1 MITPQKMSEF
11 EKNKIIDMFSKL
23 NQDLTSS
30 IIKKLQQNEDISSFT
45 KAQMRILA
53 RQGGKE
59 VFNEALKRIN
69 GLSRERK
76 KQLLQLFEE
85 LQNEQMKG
93 YKYTYEA
100 KGLEYEISQEVQTLV
115 DSIYRQTN
123 KELQN
128 MTKTI
133 AFSSKK
139 TYVNALDDLYTK
151 VASGSF
157 DYSSAM
163 KSTINAL
170 AEKGITLKDSAGR
183 NISLETAVKRNLMTS
198 LTQTA
203 NDIAK
208 QVGDEIGANCVV
220 IGHTPYC
227 RPTHRVIDGVVM
239 SLDKFKKYEHLT
251 HDAWCYHIVNYD
263 WREEFENKKDKVR
276 DNGHLTNAQYNKN
289 YEIRQKQNYYARQ
302 VRDKKEQVAILNKSD
317 KRNNTTNEELIKAK
331 KELRNAQM
339 KFRQY
344 SKSNGLEV
352 DYTLTWVANYNKK

>member
-11 EKNKIIDMFSKL
+11 ERNKIVEMFSKL
-23 NQDLTSS
+23 NQDLTSA
-30 IIKKLQQNEDISSFT
+30 IIKKIQQNENISSFT
-45 KAQMRILA
+45 KSQMRVLA
-53 RQGGKE
+53 RQGGNETFK
-59 VFNEALKRIN
+59 EALNKVN

-76 KQLLQLFEE
+76 KELLRLFNEI
-85 LQNEQMKG
+85 QNEQMKG
-93 YKYTYEA
+93 YKQTYET
-100 KGLEYEISQEVQTLV
+100 KGLEYQISNEVQQLV

-123 KELQN
+123 KELKN
-128 MTKTI
+128 MTKSI
-133 AFSSKK
+133 AFASKEA
-139 TYVNALDDLYTK
+139 YINGVDDLYTK

-170 AEKGITLKDSAGR
+170 AEKGITLKDKAGR
-183 NISLETAVKRNLMTS
+183 NVSLETAVKRNLMTS

-220 IGHTPYC
+220 IGHSPYC

-239 SLDKFKKYEHLT
+239 SLDKFKKYEYLT
-251 HDAWCYHIVNYD
+251 QEAWCHHIVNYD

-289 YEIRQKQNYYARQ
+289 YEIRQKQTYYARQ

-317 KRNNTTNEELIKAK
+317 KRNNATNEELIKAK

-339 KFRQY
+339 KYRQF
-344 SKSNGLEV
+344 SNNNNIDI
-352 DYTLTWVANYNKK
+352 DYDLTWKQGYNK

>member
-1 MITPQKMSEF
+1 MITPQRMSEF

-30 IIKKLQQNEDISSFT
+30 IIKKLQKNEDISSFT
-45 KAQMRILA
+45 KAQMRVLA

-59 VFNEALKRIN
+59 VFNEALNKVN

-93 YKYTYEA
+93 YKETYEA
-100 KGLEYEISQEVQTLV
+100 KGLEYEISREVQTLV
-115 DSIYRQTN
+115 DSMYRRTN
-123 KELQN
+123 KELKN
-128 MTKTI
+128 MTKSI
-133 AFSSKK
+133 AFSSKT
-139 TYVNALDDLYTK
+139 TYINALDDLYTK

-163 KSTINAL
+163 KSTINEL

-183 NISLETAVKRNLMTS
+183 NTSLETAVKRNLMTS

-220 IGHTPYC
+220 IGHSVTC
-227 RPTHRVIDGVVM
+227 RPSHRPIDDVVM
-239 SLDKFKKYEHLT
+239 SLKEFKKYEYLT
-251 HDAWCYHIVNYD
+251 EEFGCNHIVNYD
-263 WREEFENKKDKVR
+263 WRPEFD
-276 DNGHLTNAQYNKN
+276 NKN
-289 YEIRQKQNYYARQ
+289 QKTIFGSEHGTIEEITKNYNERQKQNYYARV
-302 VRDKKEQVAILNKSD
+302 VRSKKKEILSLKGTNNTDILDKK
-317 KRNNTTNEELIKAK
+317 K
-331 KELRNAQM
+331 KELRNSQM
-339 KFRQY
+339 KYRQY
-344 SKSNGLEV
+344 SKSKGLEV
-352 DYTLTWVANYNKK
+352 DYDKTWVAKYNK

>member
-53 RQGGKE
+53 RQGGNEIFK
-59 VFNEALKRIN
+59 EALNKVN

-93 YKYTYEA
+93 YKQTYEA
-100 KGLEYEISQEVQTLV
+100 KGLEYQISNEVQQLV

-123 KELQN
+123 KELKN
-128 MTKTI
+128 MTRSI
-133 AFSSKK
+133 AFSSK
-139 TYVNALDDLYTK
+139 TAYINALDDLYTK

-183 NISLETAVKRNLMTS
+183 NTSLETAVKRNLMTS

-239 SLDKFKKYEHLT
+239 SLDKFKKYEYLT
-251 HDAWCYHIVNYD
+251 EEPNCYHIVNYD
-263 WREEFENKKDKVR
+263 WREEFEDKKNKVV
-276 DNGHLTNAQYNKN
+276 DNGHLTNAEYEKN
-289 YEIRQKQNYYARQ
+289 YTIRQKQTYFARQ
-302 VRDKKEQVAILNKSD
+302 VRDKKEQVSILNKSD
-317 KRNNTTNEELIKAK
+317 KRTSATNEELAKAK

-339 KFRQY
+339 KYRQY
-344 SKSNGLEV
+344 SKSNGIDV
-352 DYTLTWVANYNKK
+352 DYELTWQNGYNK

>member
-1 MITPQKMSEF
+1 MITPQRMSEF

-45 KAQMRILA
+45 KAQMRVLA

-59 VFNEALKRIN
+59 VFNEALNKVN

-76 KQLLQLFEE
+76 KQLLQLFNEI
-85 LQNEQMKG
+85 QNEQMKG
-93 YKYTYEA
+93 YKETYEA
-100 KGLEYEISQEVQTLV
+100 KGLEYEISGEVQTLV
-115 DSIYRQTN
+115 DSIYRRTN
-123 KELQN
+123 KDLKN
-128 MTKTI
+128 LTRSI
-133 AFSSKK
+133 AFSSKT
-139 TYVNALDDLYTK
+139 TYINALDDLYTK

-163 KSTINAL
+163 KSTTNAL

-183 NISLETAVKRNLMTS
+183 NTSLETAVKRNLMTS

-220 IGHTPYC
+220 IGHSPTC
-227 RPTHRVIDGVVM
+227 RPSHHPIDDVVM
-239 SLDKFKKYEHLT
+239 SLKEFKKYEYLT
-251 HDAWCYHIVNYD
+251 EEFGCNHIVNYD
-263 WREEFENKKDKVR
+263 WRPEFDNKKQKTIFG
-276 DNGHLTNAQYNKN
+276 NEHGTIKEITKN
-289 YEIRQKQNYYARQ
+289 YNERQEQNYYARV
-302 VRDKKEQVAILNKSD
+302 VRSKKKEILSLKGTNNTDILDKK
-317 KRNNTTNEELIKAK
+317 K

-339 KFRQY
+339 KYRQY
-344 SKSNGLEV
+344 SKSKGLEV
-352 DYTLTWVANYNKK
+352 DYDKTWVVKYNK

>member
-1 MITPQKMSEF
+1 M
-11 EKNKIIDMFSKL
+11 
-23 NQDLTSS
+23 
-30 IIKKLQQNEDISSFT
+30 KK
-45 KAQMRILA
+45 
-53 RQGGKE
+53 
-59 VFNEALKRIN
+59 VN

-93 YKYTYEA
+93 YKETYEA
-100 KGLEYEISQEVQTLV
+100 KGLEYEISREVQTLV
-115 DSIYRQTN
+115 DSIYRRTN
-123 KELQN
+123 KDLKN
-128 MTKTI
+128 MTKSI
-133 AFSSKK
+133 AFASKEA
-139 TYVNALDDLYTK
+139 YINGVDDLYTK

-163 KSTINAL
+163 KSTINEL

-183 NISLETAVKRNLMTS
+183 NTSLETAVKRNLMTS

-263 WREEFENKKDKVR
+263 WRPEFENKKDKTLN
-276 DNGHLTNAQYNKN
+276 NGHLTNAQYNKN

-302 VRDKKEQVAILNKSD
+302 VRDKKEQVAILSKSD
-317 KRNNTTNEELIKAK
+317 KRSNATSEELK
-331 KELRNAQM
+331 KSKEELRNAQM

-344 SKSNGLEV
+344 SRSNGLEV
-352 DYTLTWVANYNKK
+352 DYSLSWQNGYNK

>member
-45 KAQMRILA
+45 KAQMRVLA

-69 GLSRERK
+69 GISRERK

-93 YKYTYEA
+93 YKETYEA

-115 DSIYRQTN
+115 DSIYRRTN
-123 KELQN
+123 KDLKN
-128 MTKTI
+128 MTKSI
-133 AFSSKK
+133 AFSSKT
-139 TYVNALDDLYTK
+139 TYINALDDLYTK

-183 NISLETAVKRNLMTS
+183 NTSLETAVKRNLMTS

-220 IGHTPYC
+220 IGHSPTC
-227 RPTHRVIDGVVM
+227 RPSHHPIDDVVM
-239 SLDKFKKYEHLT
+239 SLKEFKKYEYLT
-251 HDAWCYHIVNYD
+251 KEFGCNHIVNYD
-263 WREEFENKKDKVR
+263 WRPEFD
-276 DNGHLTNAQYNKN
+276 NKN
-289 YEIRQKQNYYARQ
+289 QKTIFGNEHGTIEEITKNYNERQEQNYYARV
-302 VRDKKEQVAILNKSD
+302 VRSKKKEILSLKGTNNTDILDKK
-317 KRNNTTNEELIKAK
+317 K

-339 KFRQY
+339 KYRQY
-344 SKSNGLEV
+344 SKSKGLEV
-352 DYTLTWVANYNKK
+352 DYDKTWVAKYNK

>member
-11 EKNKIIDMFSKL
+11 ERNKVVEMFSKL
-23 NQDLTSS
+23 NQDLTAT
-30 IIKKLQQNEDISSFT
+30 IIKKIQQNEDISSFT
-45 KAQMRILA
+45 KAQMRVLA
-53 RQGGKE
+53 RQGGNEIFK
-59 VFNEALKRIN
+59 EALNKVN

-76 KQLLQLFEE
+76 KELLQLFNEI
-85 LQNEQMKG
+85 QNEQMKG
-93 YKYTYEA
+93 YKQTYEA
-100 KGLEYEISQEVQTLV
+100 KGLEYQISNEVQQLV

-123 KELQN
+123 KELKN
-128 MTKTI
+128 MTKSI
-133 AFSSKK
+133 AFSSKT
-139 TYVNALDDLYTK
+139 TYIDALDDLYTK

-183 NISLETAVKRNLMTS
+183 NTSLETAVKRNLMTS

-239 SLDKFKKYEHLT
+239 SLDKFKKYEYLT

-263 WREEFENKKDKVR
+263 WRPEFENKKDKVR
-276 DNGHLTNAQYNKN
+276 NNGHLTNAQYDKN
-289 YEIRQKQNYYARQ
+289 YEIRQKQTYYARQ
-302 VRDKKEQVAILNKSD
+302 VRDKKGQVAILNKSD
-317 KRNNTTNEELIKAK
+317 KKSNATSEELIKAK
-331 KELRNAQM
+331 KDLRNAQM
-339 KFRQY
+339 KYRQF
-344 SKSNGLEV
+344 SNNNNIDI
-352 DYTLTWVANYNKK
+352 DYDLTWKQGYNK

>member
-45 KAQMRILA
+45 KAQMRVLA

-59 VFNEALKRIN
+59 VFNEALNKVN

-93 YKYTYEA
+93 YKETYEA
-100 KGLEYEISQEVQTLV
+100 KGLEYEISREVQTLV
-115 DSIYRQTN
+115 DSIYRRTN
-123 KELQN
+123 KELKN
-128 MTKTI
+128 MTKSI
-133 AFSSKK
+133 AFSSKT
-139 TYVNALDDLYTK
+139 TYINALDDLYTK

-163 KSTINAL
+163 KSTINSL
-170 AEKGITLKDSAGR
+170 AEKGITLKDKAGR
-183 NISLETAVKRNLMTS
+183 NVSLETAVKRNLMTS

-220 IGHTPYC
+220 IGHSPYC

-239 SLDKFKKYEHLT
+239 SLDKFKKYEYLT
-251 HDAWCYHIVNYD
+251 NEAWCYHIVNYD
-263 WREEFENKKDKVR
+263 WRPEFENKKDKVR
-276 DNGHLTNAQYNKN
+276 DNGHLTNAQYNRN
-289 YEIRQKQNYYARQ
+289 YEIRQKQTYYARQ

-317 KRNNTTNEELIKAK
+317 KRSNATSEELKKSK

-339 KFRQY
+339 KYRQY
-344 SKSNGLEV
+344 SKSNGIDV
-352 DYTLTWVANYNKK
+352 DYELTWQNGYNK

>member
-1 MITPQKMSEF
+1 MITPQRMSEF

-30 IIKKLQQNEDISSFT
+30 IIKKLQKNEDISSFT
-45 KAQMRILA
+45 KAQMRVLA

-59 VFNEALKRIN
+59 VFNEALNKVN

-93 YKYTYEA
+93 YKETYEA
-100 KGLEYEISQEVQTLV
+100 KGLEYEISREVQTLV
-115 DSIYRQTN
+115 DSIYRRTD
-123 KELQN
+123 KDLKN
-128 MTKTI
+128 MTKSI
-133 AFSSKK
+133 AFSSKT
-139 TYVNALDDLYTK
+139 TYINALDDLYTK

-163 KSTINAL
+163 KSTINEL

-183 NISLETAVKRNLMTS
+183 NTSLETAVKRNLMTS

-220 IGHTPYC
+220 IGHSPTC
-227 RPTHRVIDGVVM
+227 RPSHRPIDDVVM
-239 SLDKFKKYEHLT
+239 SLKEFKKYEYLT
-251 HDAWCYHIVNYD
+251 EEFGCNHIVNYD
-263 WREEFENKKDKVR
+263 WRPEFDNKKQKTIFG
-276 DNGHLTNAQYNKN
+276 NEHGTIEEITKN
-289 YEIRQKQNYYARQ
+289 YNERQEQNYYARV
-302 VRDKKEQVAILNKSD
+302 VRSKKKEILSLKGTNNTDILDKK
-317 KRNNTTNEELIKAK
+317 K

-339 KFRQY
+339 KYRQY
-344 SKSNGLEV
+344 SKSKGLEV
-352 DYTLTWVANYNKK
+352 DYDKTWVAKYNK

>member
-1 MITPQKMSEF
+1 MITPQRMSEF
-11 EKNKIIDMFSKL
+11 ERNKVVEMFSKL

-30 IIKKLQQNEDISSFT
+30 IIKKLQKNEDISSFT
-45 KAQMRILA
+45 KAQIRVLA

-59 VFNEALKRIN
+59 VFNEALNKVN
-69 GLSRERK
+69 GLSMERK

-93 YKYTYEA
+93 YKQTYEA
-100 KGLEYEISQEVQTLV
+100 KGLEYEISGEVQTLV
-115 DSIYRQTN
+115 DSIYRRTN
-123 KELQN
+123 KELKN
-128 MTKTI
+128 MTKSI
-133 AFSSKK
+133 AFASKEA
-139 TYVNALDDLYTK
+139 YINGVDDLYTK

-170 AEKGITLKDSAGR
+170 AEKGITLKDKAGR
-183 NISLETAVKRNLMTS
+183 NVSLETAVKRNLMTS

-208 QVGDEIGANCVV
+208 QVGDEIRANCVV

-251 HDAWCYHIVNYD
+251 HETWCYHIVNYD
-263 WREEFENKKDKVR
+263 WRPEFENKKDKVIN
-276 DNGHLTNAQYNKN
+276 DGHLTNAQYNKN
-289 YEIRQKQNYYARQ
+289 YEIRQKQTYYARQ
-302 VRDKKEQVAILNKSD
+302 VRDKKEQVAILSKSD

-339 KFRQY
+339 KYRQY
-344 SKSNGLEV
+344 SKSNGIDV
-352 DYTLTWVANYNKK
+352 DYELTWQNGYNK

>member
-45 KAQMRILA
+45 KAQMRVLA

-59 VFNEALKRIN
+59 VFNEALNKVN

-93 YKYTYEA
+93 YKETYEA
-100 KGLEYEISQEVQTLV
+100 KGLEYEISREVQTLV
-115 DSIYRQTN
+115 DSIYRRTN
-123 KELQN
+123 KELKN
-128 MTKTI
+128 MTKSI
-133 AFSSKK
+133 AFASKEA
-139 TYVNALDDLYTK
+139 YINGVDDLYTK

-163 KSTINAL
+163 KSTINTL

-183 NISLETAVKRNLMTS
+183 NTTLETAVKRNLMTS

-227 RPTHRVIDGVVM
+227 RPAHRVIDGVVM
-239 SLDKFKKYEHLT
+239 SLDKFKKYEYLT
-251 HDAWCYHIVNYD
+251 EEPNCYHIVNYD
-263 WREEFENKKDKVR
+263 WREEF
-276 DNGHLTNAQYNKN
+276 
-289 YEIRQKQNYYARQ
+289 
-302 VRDKKEQVAILNKSD
+302 
-317 KRNNTTNEELIKAK
+317 
-331 KELRNAQM
+331 
-339 KFRQY
+339 
-344 SKSNGLEV
+344 
-352 DYTLTWVANYNKK
+352 

>member
-11 EKNKIIDMFSKL
+11 ERNKVVEVFSKL

-45 KAQMRILA
+45 KSQMRVLA

-59 VFNEALKRIN
+59 IFNEALNKVN

-76 KQLLQLFEE
+76 KELLQLFNEI
-85 LQNEQMKG
+85 QNEQMKG
-93 YKYTYEA
+93 YKNTYEA
-100 KGLEYEISQEVQTLV
+100 KGLEYQISNEVQQLV
-115 DSIYRQTN
+115 DSIYRQTD
-123 KELQN
+123 KELKN
-128 MTKTI
+128 MTKSI
-133 AFSSKK
+133 AFASKEA
-139 TYVNALDDLYTK
+139 YVNSVDDLFTK
-151 VASGSF
+151 VSSGAF

-170 AEKGITLKDSAGR
+170 AEKGITLKDKAGR
-183 NISLETAVKRNLMTS
+183 NVSLETAVKRNLMTS

-227 RPTHRVIDGVVM
+227 RPTHRVIDGVIM
-239 SLDKFKKYEHLT
+239 SLDKFKKYEYLT
-251 HDAWCYHIVNYD
+251 EEPNCYHIVNYD
-263 WREEFENKKDKVR
+263 WRPEFENKKDKTLN
-276 DNGHLTNAQYNKN
+276 NGHLTNAQYNKN
-289 YEIRQKQNYYARQ
+289 YEIRQKQTYYARQ
-302 VRDKKEQVAILNKSD
+302 VRDKKEQVSILSKSD
-317 KRNNTTNEELIKAK
+317 KRNNATSEELKKSK

-339 KFRQY
+339 KYRQY
-344 SKSNGLEV
+344 SKSKGIDV
-352 DYTLTWVANYNKK
+352 DYELTWVAKYNK

>member
-1 MITPQKMSEF
+1 MITPQRMSEF
-11 EKNKIIDMFSKL
+11 ERNKVVDMFSKL

-45 KAQMRILA
+45 KSQMRVLA

-59 VFNEALKRIN
+59 VFNEALNKVN

-115 DSIYRQTN
+115 DSIYRQTD
-123 KELQN
+123 KELKN
-128 MTKTI
+128 MTKSI
-133 AFSSKK
+133 AFASKEA
-139 TYVNALDDLYTK
+139 YINGVDDLYTK

-183 NISLETAVKRNLMTS
+183 NTSLETAVKRNLMTS

-251 HDAWCYHIVNYD
+251 HDAWCYHIINYD
-263 WREEFENKKDKVR
+263 WRPEFENKKNKVIN
-276 DNGHLTNAQYNKN
+276 DGHLTNAQYNKN
-289 YEIRQKQNYYARQ
+289 YEIRQKQTYYARQ

-317 KRNNTTNEELIKAK
+317 KRSNATSEGLK
-331 KELRNAQM
+331 KSKEELRNAQM
-339 KFRQY
+339 KYRQY
-344 SKSNGLEV
+344 SKSNGIDV
-352 DYTLTWVANYNKK
+352 DYELTWKQGYNK

>member
-45 KAQMRILA
+45 KAQMRVLA
-53 RQGGKE
+53 RQGGNEIFK
-59 VFNEALKRIN
+59 EALNKVN

-76 KQLLQLFEE
+76 KELLQLFNEI
-85 LQNEQMKG
+85 QNEQMKG
-93 YKYTYEA
+93 YKQTYEA
-100 KGLEYEISQEVQTLV
+100 KGLEYQVSNEVQQLV

-123 KELQN
+123 KELKN
-128 MTKTI
+128 MTKSI
-133 AFSSKK
+133 AFASKT
-139 TYVNALDDLYTK
+139 TYINALDDLYTK

-163 KSTINAL
+163 KSTINSL

-183 NISLETAVKRNLMTS
+183 NTSLETAVKRNLMTS

-239 SLDKFKKYEHLT
+239 SLDKFKRYEYLT
-251 HDAWCYHIVNYD
+251 NDAWCYHIVNYD
-263 WREEFENKKDKVR
+263 WRPEFENKKNKTLN
-276 DNGHLTNAQYNKN
+276 NGHLTNAQYNKN
-289 YEIRQKQNYYARQ
+289 YEIRQKQTYYARQ

-317 KRNNTTNEELIKAK
+317 KRSNTTNEELIKAK
-331 KELRNAQM
+331 KDLRNAQM
-339 KFRQY
+339 KYRQF
-344 SKSNGLEV
+344 SNNNNIDI
-352 DYTLTWVANYNKK
+352 DYDLTWKQGYNK

>member
-11 EKNKIIDMFSKL
+11 ERNKVVEMFSKL

-45 KAQMRILA
+45 KAQMRVLA

-59 VFNEALKRIN
+59 VFNEALNKVN

-85 LQNEQMKG
+85 LQKEQMKG
-93 YKYTYEA
+93 YKETYEA
-100 KGLEYEISQEVQTLV
+100 KGLDYEISREVQTLV
-115 DSIYRQTN
+115 DSIYRRTN
-123 KELQN
+123 KDLKN
-128 MTKTI
+128 MTKSI
-133 AFSSKK
+133 AFSSKT
-139 TYVNALDDLYTK
+139 TYINALDDLYTK

-183 NISLETAVKRNLMTS
+183 NTSLETAVKRNLMTS

-220 IGHTPYC
+220 IGHSPTC
-227 RPTHRVIDGVVM
+227 RPSHHPIDDVVM
-239 SLDKFKKYEHLT
+239 SLKEFKKYEYLT
-251 HDAWCYHIVNYD
+251 EEFGCNHIVNYD
-263 WREEFENKKDKVR
+263 WRPEFDNKKQKTIFG
-276 DNGHLTNAQYNKN
+276 NEHGTIEEITKN
-289 YEIRQKQNYYARQ
+289 YNERQEQNYYARV
-302 VRDKKEQVAILNKSD
+302 VRSKKKEILSLKGTNNTDILDKK
-317 KRNNTTNEELIKAK
+317 K
-331 KELRNAQM
+331 KELRNSQM
-339 KFRQY
+339 KYRQY
-344 SKSNGLEV
+344 SKSKGLEV
-352 DYTLTWVANYNKK
+352 DYDKTWVAKYNK

>member
-1 MITPQKMSEF
+1 MITPQRMSEF

-30 IIKKLQQNEDISSFT
+30 IIKKLQKNEDISSFT
-45 KAQMRILA
+45 KAQMRVLA

-59 VFNEALKRIN
+59 VFNEALNKVN

-93 YKYTYEA
+93 YKETYEA
-100 KGLEYEISQEVQTLV
+100 KGLEYEISREVQTLV
-115 DSIYRQTN
+115 DSIYRQTD
-123 KELQN
+123 KELKN
-128 MTKTI
+128 MTKSI
-133 AFSSKK
+133 AFASKEA
-139 TYVNALDDLYTK
+139 YINGVDDLYTK

-183 NISLETAVKRNLMTS
+183 NTTLETAVKRNLMTS

-239 SLDKFKKYEHLT
+239 SLDKFKRYEYLT
-251 HDAWCYHIVNYD
+251 KEANCYHIVNYD

-289 YEIRQKQNYYARQ
+289 YEIRQKQTYYARQ
-302 VRDKKEQVAILNKSD
+302 VRDKKEQVAILEKSD

-339 KFRQY
+339 KFRQF
-344 SKSNGLEV
+344 SKSNGIDV
-352 DYTLTWVANYNKK
+352 DYELVWKQGYNK

>member
-1 MITPQKMSEF
+1 MITPQRMSEF
-11 EKNKIIDMFSKL
+11 EKNKVVDMFSKL

-45 KAQMRILA
+45 KAQMRFLA

-59 VFNEALKRIN
+59 VFNEALNKVN

-76 KQLLQLFEE
+76 KKLLQLFEE

-93 YKYTYEA
+93 YKETYEA
-100 KGLEYEISQEVQTLV
+100 KGLEYEISREVQTLV
-115 DSIYRQTN
+115 DSIYRRTN
-123 KELQN
+123 KDLKN
-128 MTKTI
+128 MTRSI
-133 AFSSKK
+133 AFSSKT
-139 TYVNALDDLYTK
+139 TYINALDDLYTK

-163 KSTINAL
+163 KSVINAL

-183 NISLETAVKRNLMTS
+183 NTSLETAVKRNLMTS

-203 NDIAK
+203 NDISK

-239 SLDKFKKYEHLT
+239 SLDKFKKYEYLT
-251 HDAWCYHIVNYD
+251 HDAWC
-263 WREEFENKKDKVR
+263 
-276 DNGHLTNAQYNKN
+276 
-289 YEIRQKQNYYARQ
+289 
-302 VRDKKEQVAILNKSD
+302 
-317 KRNNTTNEELIKAK
+317 
-331 KELRNAQM
+331 
-339 KFRQY
+339 
-344 SKSNGLEV
+344 
-352 DYTLTWVANYNKK
+352 

>member
-45 KAQMRILA
+45 KAQMRVLA

-59 VFNEALKRIN
+59 VFNEALNKVN

-93 YKYTYEA
+93 YKETYEA

-115 DSIYRQTN
+115 DSIYRRTN
-123 KELQN
+123 KDLKN
-128 MTKTI
+128 MTRSI
-133 AFSSKK
+133 AFSSKT
-139 TYVNALDDLYTK
+139 TYINALDDLYTK

-170 AEKGITLKDSAGR
+170 AEKGITL
-183 NISLETAVKRNLMTS
+183 MS
-198 LTQTA
+198 LTVYIIVMLVIVGIVATIRRELGS
-203 NDIAK
+203 DI
-208 QVGDEIGANCVV
+208 
-220 IGHTPYC
+220 
-227 RPTHRVIDGVVM
+227 
-239 SLDKFKKYEHLT
+239 
-251 HDAWCYHIVNYD
+251 DAACGQLRRKNLGG
-263 WREEFENKKDKVR
+263 NK
-276 DNGHLTNAQYNKN
+276 
-289 YEIRQKQNYYARQ
+289 
-302 VRDKKEQVAILNKSD
+302 
-317 KRNNTTNEELIKAK
+317 
-331 KELRNAQM
+331 
-339 KFRQY
+339 
-344 SKSNGLEV
+344 
-352 DYTLTWVANYNKK
+352 